1 MKRVLAVVLLGC
13 LVVAG
18 CGVWM
23 NSDYAQRL
31 DETVAWSADMSR
43 RAELDSMTSDEMKAA
58 LKSNSELWRLF
69 KEARDGVA
77 PQEDN

>member
-1 MKRVLAVVLLGC
+1 
-13 LVVAG
+13 
-18 CGVWM
+18 
-23 NSDYAQRL
+23 
-31 DETVAWSADMSR
+31 
-43 RAELDSMTSDEMKAA
+43 MKAA